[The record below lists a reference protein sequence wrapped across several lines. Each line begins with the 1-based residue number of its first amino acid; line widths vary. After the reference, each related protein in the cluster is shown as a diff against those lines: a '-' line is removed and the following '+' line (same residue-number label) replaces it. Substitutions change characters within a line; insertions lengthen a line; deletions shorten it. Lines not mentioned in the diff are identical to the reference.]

1 MVGIL
6 IVTHGELG
14 LQFINTARLIGLE
27 SEEGVAALSI
37 DPTQS
42 PDIIRQQLAD
52 SIDRVRKKNGVLILT
67 DLFGGTPANISLSFL
82 EDGKVD
88 VVTGI
93 NLPMII
99 KAINS
104 RSDHDLNTLA
114 KLVTEAG
121 KENIYRASETL
132 KHRQKRKAGG
142 VTPSRPGYDAG

>member
-27 SEEGVAALSI
+27 SEQGVAALSI

-42 PDIIRQQLAD
+42 PDFIRQQVAD
-52 SIDRVRKKNGVLILT
+52 AIESVRRDNGVLILT

-104 RSDHDLNTLA
+104 RSDHNLDTLST
-114 KLVTEAG
+114 LVAEAG

-142 VTPSRPGYDAG
+142 VKPL